1 MLKLES
7 SCVFKSKLP
16 PVLSLC
22 VSYVETVLFVCL
34 LVFVVFWGGR
44 GGGEC
49 LFVCFSCLFSLENWL
64 DMYTSTGLKFTW
76 QTFLNFNNTLDINKQ
91 SANSLKAER
100 SSSHWFLSV
109 KYLNCKPLQIW
120 WVFYVIFHFFVW
132 CVLEVCLVF
141 QDKSLFTHLP

>member
-16 PVLSLC
+16 SVLSLC

-34 LVFVVFWGGR
+34 LVFVVVFGGV
-44 GGGEC
+44 GGGDY
-49 LFVCFSCLFSLENWL
+49 LFVYFSCLFSLENLL

-76 QTFLNFNNTLDINKQ
+76 QTFLNFSNTLDIKKQ

-100 SSSHWFLSV
+100 NSSHLFLSV
-109 KYLNCKPLQIW
+109 KYLNCKPLQI
-120 WVFYVIFHFFVW
+120 
-132 CVLEVCLVF
+132 
-141 QDKSLFTHLP
+141 